1 MNRWITDTNIPILML
16 SNADLQW
23 PQNDI
28 DEAITMTE
36 TFVDAIRETG
46 HPITRLY
53 VNTNNLDELLK
64 PYSPDKYIILNWCEE
79 LPGVPYSGSLVAQKF
94 EQRGYVYTGSDS
106 FALELGQDK
115 HRTKLHLKA
124 HGIPTPAWQTFTS
137 DQISDWKRFPAIV
150 KPSYEH
156 CSYGITRE
164 AVVQSL
170 PELTNRV
177 SYVLEE
183 LKQPA
188 IVEDFIDGRE
198 FHVGV
203 IGNGRVHVLPPAE
216 IDYSPFDDIHDRLC
230 TYQANFDTTSI
241 AYQLTKPKLPVKLP
255 RSQLS
260 ALKKVVKAAYR
271 ATNCRDYARMDIRLR
286 GNTFYILDV
295 NHNADLSPDTSIVLG
310 AGLMGLSYGM
320 LGSLIVNLASQR
332 HPKISSSIK
341 FMKIGEKKCLEL

>member
-1 MNRWITDTNIPILML
+1 MNRWITETNIPILML

-36 TFVDAIRETG
+36 TFVHAIRETG
-46 HPITRLY
+46 HPISRLY
-53 VNTNNLDELLK
+53 VNSNNLEELLK
-64 PYSPDKYIILNWCEE
+64 PYSPDKYIIFNWCEE
-79 LPGVPYSGSLVAQKF
+79 LPGVPYSGSLVAQEL
-94 EQRGYVYTGSDS
+94 EQHGYVYTGSDS

-115 HRTKLHLKA
+115 HRIKLHLKA

-137 DQISDWKRFPAIV
+137 AQISDWEQFPAIV

-170 PELTNRV
+170 PELTKRV

-230 TYQANFDTTSI
+230 TYQANFDTTSL

-286 GNTFYILDV
+286 GNTFYVLDV

-320 LGSLIVNLASQR
+320 LGSLLVNLASQR
-332 HPKISSSIK
+332 HLKISSSIK
-341 FMKIGEKKCLEL
+341 FIKIGEKKCLEL